1 MTSIQRNSLDR
12 KSVLT
17 FLPRLTKG
25 KYVQRLLG
33 TSSLPKA
40 EAFTSIQNRGR
51 DLASLPTSFLGYA
64 AGFIDGEGSINC
76 TEGSSGQLRVRMNV
90 SNSNEDVI
98 RLFERA
104 FKGHVVTSIARS
116 GTRMWQWVVNGQ
128 DAVAILEFV
137 SPYLVVKKTHAKV
150 AKAIV
155 KTYNKNR
162 GMKLPTKTIVLRLK
176 LAEMLRRLN
185 HGQTISSE

>member
-1 MTSIQRNSLDR
+1 
-12 KSVLT
+12 
-17 FLPRLTKG
+17 
-25 KYVQRLLG
+25 
-33 TSSLPKA
+33 
-40 EAFTSIQNRGR
+40 
-51 DLASLPTSFLGYA
+51 
-64 AGFIDGEGSINC
+64 
-76 TEGSSGQLRVRMNV
+76 MNV